1 MYEYDIYVNLED
13 EALKYNKDI
22 KGMYIPV
29 L

>member
-1 MYEYDIYVNLED
+1 MYEYDIYVNPED

-22 KGMYIPV
+22 KGMFIPG